1 MILKSYELQ
10 KKTLTISKYN
20 FYLLY
25 GENDGLKKD
34 IRDKIIK
41 GKKAEDENIELLSFY
56 ENEIFD
62 NEKNFYNTVYA
73 GSLFSKKKLIT
84 ISNGTDKIFNHM
96 QDILDKSPENIS
108 IIIYANILEKKS
120 KLRNFF
126 ETDSKTGCVAC
137 YLDNERDLEMIAKT
151 ELSKNKITLS
161 REAINLLIESSNGD
175 RNNIRNEI
183 QKITAYSINK
193 KNLDIDEI
201 KSIVNFSGEY
211 KSDSLVN
218 ECLCGNTSQ
227 YSKILSELYMNTVNQ
242 IFLLRILNNKILRL
256 LNMKRLEKDY
266 NNLDVLLNATKPP
279 IFWKEKPIVKKQL
292 TIWSLDE
299 LKKTIYKINDIEI
312 LCKKNPQASKIVFF
326 KFFNE
331 ICKKASNYS

>member
-1 MILKSYELQ
+1 MILKSYEL
-10 KKTLTISKYN
+10 KKISELSKYN

-34 IRDKIIK
+34 IRAKITK
-41 GKKAEDENIELLSFY
+41 EEKQKDESTEILSFY
-56 ENEIFD
+56 ENEIID
-62 NEKNFYNTVYA
+62 NEENFNNVIYG
-73 GSLFSKKKLIT
+73 GSLFSKKKIIT
-84 ISNGTDKIFNHM
+84 INNGTDKILKKI
-96 QDILDKSPENIS
+96 QDILDKTPEDVF
-108 IIIYANILEKKS
+108 IIIFSNILEKKS

-126 ETDSKTGCVAC
+126 ETDPKAVCIAC
-137 YLDNERDLEMIAKT
+137 YLDNERDLEMIAKL
-151 ELSKNKITLS
+151 ELNKHNITLS

-183 QKITAYSINK
+183 QKIISYALNK
-193 KNLDIDEI
+193 KTLEIDEI

-242 IFLLRILNNKILRL
+242 VFLLRILNNKLQRL
-256 LNMKRLEKDY
+256 LNMKQLEKDY
-266 NNLDVLLNATKPP
+266 SNLDVLLNATKPP

-292 TIWSLDE
+292 TIWSLSD
-299 LKKTIYKINDIEI
+299 LQKTMYKINDIEI
-312 LCKKNPQASKIVFF
+312 LCKKNPQISKIVFF
-326 KFFNE
+326 NFFNE